1 MGCVGFQIYKIES
14 QEKQEIMDFDR
25 FKVLEEKIDLLV
37 KKCSELKDDN
47 LRLSQTL
54 AQKDLEVRELRKEID
69 RITSGREEADSR
81 IEDLLKKM
89 EIL

>member
-1 MGCVGFQIYKIES
+1 
-14 QEKQEIMDFDR
+14 MDFDR